1 MKNYKKKNWYALTII
16 SKEQKIT
23 TFTTI
28 FRVKECY
35 FHYDFACK
43 EVPLSLRY
51 AKNKNKLCTFLDGSV
66 GMEKNKLE
74 NKQSSVTSIKWLC
87 ARCGNCGNG

>member
-1 MKNYKKKNWYALTII
+1 MKNYKKKYWYALTII

-28 FRVKECY
+28 FRVKKCY

-51 AKNKNKLCTFLDGSV
+51 AKNKNKLHFWTDLLV
-66 GMEKNKLE
+66 WKK
-74 NKQSSVTSIKWLC
+74 IK
-87 ARCGNCGNG
+87 